1 VAEGIEHG
9 TVTVSKTKAVEG
21 DSVAITVAAEE
32 GYSLATLTATDAE
45 GKAVTVTDNAFVMPA
60 SEVTINATFEA
71 ENTLT
76 VTFDANGGEG
86 SMDPAKVVAGK
97 DTKLPTSTFTR
108 SGYIFASWNTKPD
121 GTGTR
126 ISNGATVKVTSD
138 VTLYAQWAKSGTAS
152 TGTAS
157 STTAGSVGSSA
168 TTLAKTTDPTSVA
181 AIAAMVAAGAGV
193 AFAGTRK
200 NRNK

>member
-1 VAEGIEHG
+1 MA
-9 TVTVSKTKAVEG
+9 
-21 DSVAITVAAEE
+21 
-32 GYSLATLTATDAE
+32 
-45 GKAVTVTDNAFVMPA
+45 
-60 SEVTINATFEA
+60 
-71 ENTLT
+71 
-76 VTFDANGGEG
+76 
-86 SMDPAKVVAGK
+86 PAKVVAGK

-138 VTLYAQWAKSGTAS
+138 VTLYAQWAKSATAS

-157 STTAGSVGSSA
+157 STTAGSTA

-181 AIAAMVAAGAGV
+181 AVAAMVAAGAGA
-193 AFAGTRK
+193 AFVGTRK
-200 NRNK
+200 NRKQ